1 MNRPLTRAKRVGC
14 PTLAAPLFLRLGW
27 DALPGAPS
35 FSRTLRNGW
44 ETLSPGAPYFRSLI
58 ANGWEGERLLS
69 RRAANTPGAPSLPRF
84 LRQGWDAIFAINRTL
99 ILVCMLCAMITA
111 CSPPRPDHPVI
122 GAKNFTEQVVL
133 GELLAQEIE
142 AKSHLQVER
151 RFYLAGS
158 YICHQALV
166 SGRIDAYV
174 EYSGTALTA
183 ILKQPRRPRPRTR
196 RVLATVRRLYAERY
210 NITAAQP
217 LGFENTFAMVIR
229 GEDARRLQLTTLS
242 QAARYTPQWRLGVGY
257 EFEQRPDGLPGLS
270 AAYGLHFAAPPRTM
284 DLGLLYR
291 ALQANQVD
299 MIAANSTDGPIQA
312 LGLTALEDDKHY
324 FPPYQ
329 AVPLV
334 RAEALQRWPQIQTA
348 LDALAGKI
356 TADDMRAMNEAIDGQ
371 HRDPAEVVHEF
382 RASKGL

>member
-1 MNRPLTRAKRVGC
+1 MKLPAVRLVAF
-14 PTLAAPLFLRLGW
+14 LAAS
-27 DALPGAPS
+27 AV
-35 FSRTLRNGW
+35 
-44 ETLSPGAPYFRSLI
+44 LI
-58 ANGWEGERLLS
+58 G
-69 RRAANTPGAPSLPRF
+69 
-84 LRQGWDAIFAINRTL
+84 
-99 ILVCMLCAMITA
+99 

-158 YICHQALV
+158 YICQQALV

-183 ILKQPRRPRPRTR
+183 VLKQPVDRDPA
-196 RVLATVRRLYAERY
+196 RVFETIRNLYASRY
-210 NITAAQP
+210 NIRVAQP

-229 GEDARRLQLTTLS
+229 GQDANALHLTTLS
-242 QAARYTPQWRLGVGY
+242 QAAQYAPGWRLGVGY

-270 AAYGLHFAAPPRTM
+270 AAYGLHFAEAPRTM

-291 ALQANQVD
+291 ALQAHQVD
-299 MIAANSTDGPIQA
+299 IIAANSTDGPIQA
-312 LGLTALEDDKHY
+312 LGLRALEDDKHY

-334 RAEALQRWPQIQTA
+334 RAEALTRWPQIQTA

-356 TADDMRAMNEAIDGQ
+356 TAEDMRAMNEAIDGE
-371 HRDPAEVVHEF
+371 HRDPAEVVRQF
-382 RASKGL
+382 RQQHGL

>member
-1 MNRPLTRAKRVGC
+1 MSDPIGSFRRNLVRYISLFA
-14 PTLAAPLFLRLGW
+14 TLALTG
-27 DALPGAPS
+27 
-35 FSRTLRNGW
+35 
-44 ETLSPGAPYFRSLI
+44 
-58 ANGWEGERLLS
+58 LLTS
-69 RRAANTPGAPSLPRF
+69 
-84 LRQGWDAIFAINRTL
+84 
-99 ILVCMLCAMITA
+99 

-142 AKSHLQVER
+142 AKSHLKVER

-158 YICHQALV
+158 YICQQALV

-174 EYSGTALTA
+174 EYAGTALTA
-183 ILKQPRRPRPRTR
+183 VLKQPVDRDPE
-196 RVLATVRRLYAERY
+196 RVLATIRSLYASRY
-210 NITAAQP
+210 NIRVAQP

-229 GEDARRLQLTTLS
+229 GDDARSLGITTLS
-242 QAARYTPQWRLGVGY
+242 QAAKYAPRWRLGVGY
-257 EFEQRPDGLPGLS
+257 EFEQRPDGLPGLRS
-270 AAYGLHFAAPPRTM
+270 AYGLKFAADPRTM

-291 ALQANQVD
+291 ALQAHQVD

-312 LGLTALEDDKHY
+312 LGLVALEDDRHY

-334 RAEALQRWPQIQTA
+334 REEALQRWPQMQIA

-356 TADDMRAMNEAIDGQ
+356 SAQDMRAMNEAIDGQ
-371 HRDPAEVVHEF
+371 HRDPAEVVHQF
-382 RASKGL
+382 RQSHGL

>member
-1 MNRPLTRAKRVGC
+1 MS
-14 PTLAAPLFLRLGW
+14 
-27 DALPGAPS
+27 GAPS
-35 FSRTLRNGW
+35 I
-44 ETLSPGAPYFRSLI
+44 RSFI
-58 ANGWEGERLLS
+58 ANGWEALFK
-69 RRAANTPGAPSLPRF
+69 LPRRINHSLVF
-84 LRQGWDAIFAINRTL
+84 VSLAFAL
-99 ILVCMLCAMITA
+99 LTA
-111 CSPPRPDHPVI
+111 CSPPRPNHPVI

-183 ILKQPRRPRPRTR
+183 ILKQPLDRDPA
-196 RVLATVRRLYAERY
+196 RVLATVRRLYSERY
-210 NITAAQP
+210 NIAAAQP

-229 GEDARRLQLTTLS
+229 GDDARRLQLTTLS
-242 QAARYTPQWRLGVGY
+242 QSARYTPQWRLGVGY

-270 AAYGLHFAAPPRTM
+270 AAYNLHFAAPPRTM

-312 LGLTALEDDKHY
+312 LGLTALQDDKHY

-334 RAEALQRWPQIQTA
+334 RADALQRWPQIQTA
-348 LDALAGKI
+348 LDALDGKI
-356 TADDMRAMNEAIDGQ
+356 SAEDMRAMNEAIDDQ
-371 HRDPAEVVHEF
+371 HRDPAEVVQEF
-382 RASKGL
+382 RAHKGL

>member
-1 MNRPLTRAKRVGC
+1 MTRLMYCLKFAAS
-14 PTLAAPLFLRLGW
+14 LAISAI
-27 DALPGAPS
+27 
-35 FSRTLRNGW
+35 
-44 ETLSPGAPYFRSLI
+44 LI
-58 ANGWEGERLLS
+58 S
-69 RRAANTPGAPSLPRF
+69 
-84 LRQGWDAIFAINRTL
+84 
-99 ILVCMLCAMITA
+99 

-142 AKSHLQVER
+142 AKSNLKVER

-158 YICHQALV
+158 YICQQALV

-174 EYSGTALTA
+174 EYTGTALTA
-183 ILKQPRRPRPRTR
+183 VLKQPVDRDPDS
-196 RVLATVRRLYAERY
+196 VLNTIRRLYASRY
-210 NITAAQP
+210 NITVADP

-229 GEDARRLQLTTLS
+229 GDDARALHVTTLS
-242 QAARYTPQWRLGVGY
+242 QAAQYAPKWRLGVGY

-270 AAYGLHFAAPPRTM
+270 TAYNLKFAAPPRTM

-291 ALQANQVD
+291 ALGAHQVD

-312 LGLTALEDDKHY
+312 LGLTALADDKHY

-334 RAEALQRWPQIQTA
+334 RAEALQRWPQMQLA
-348 LDALAGKI
+348 LNALAGKI
-356 TADDMRAMNEAIDGQ
+356 TAEDMRAMNEAIDGQ
-371 HRDPAEVVHEF
+371 HRDPVEVVQEF
-382 RASKGL
+382 RRNKKL

>member
-1 MNRPLTRAKRVGC
+1 MTRSRHRRVL
-14 PTLAAPLFLRLGW
+14 LAA
-27 DALPGAPS
+27 AA
-35 FSRTLRNGW
+35 
-44 ETLSPGAPYFRSLI
+44 AASL
-58 ANGWEGERLLS
+58 LLS
-69 RRAANTPGAPSLPRF
+69 S
-84 LRQGWDAIFAINRTL
+84 
-99 ILVCMLCAMITA
+99 

-142 AKSHLQVER
+142 AKSGLKVER

-158 YICHQALV
+158 YICQQSLV

-174 EYSGTALTA
+174 EYTGTALTA
-183 ILKQPRRPRPRTR
+183 ILKQPVDRDPA
-196 RVLATVRRLYAERY
+196 RVLDTVRRLYASRY
-210 NITAAQP
+210 NISVAQP

-229 GEDARRLQLTTLS
+229 GEDARRLGLTTLS
-242 QAARYTPQWRLGVGY
+242 QSAPYTPAWRLGVGY

-270 AAYGLHFAAPPRTM
+270 AAYGLRFAAPPRTM

-291 ALQANQVD
+291 ALNAHQVD

-312 LGLTALEDDKHY
+312 FALTALADDRHY

-334 RAEALQRWPQIQTA
+334 REEALLRWPQIQLA
-348 LDALAGKI
+348 LSALAGKI

-371 HRDPAEVVHEF
+371 HRDPAEVVREF
-382 RASKGL
+382 RAGKGL

>member
-1 MNRPLTRAKRVGC
+1 MKRNPSV
-14 PTLAAPLFLRLGW
+14 AALLFAASAIGV
-27 DALPGAPS
+27 
-35 FSRTLRNGW
+35 F
-44 ETLSPGAPYFRSLI
+44 LI
-58 ANGWEGERLLS
+58 
-69 RRAANTPGAPSLPRF
+69 
-84 LRQGWDAIFAINRTL
+84 
-99 ILVCMLCAMITA
+99 A

-142 AKSHLQVER
+142 AKSNLKVER

-158 YICHQALV
+158 YICQQALV

-174 EYSGTALTA
+174 EYTGTALTA
-183 ILKQPRRPRPRTR
+183 ILKQPVDRDPQ
-196 RVLATVRRLYAERY
+196 RVLDTVRNLYAARY
-210 NITAAQP
+210 HVVVAPP

-229 GEDARRLQLTTLS
+229 GDDARNLHLTTLS

-270 AAYGLHFAAPPRTM
+270 TAYGLRFAAPPRTM

-291 ALQANQVD
+291 ALNAHQVD
-299 MIAANSTDGPIQA
+299 MIAVNSTDGPIQA
-312 LGLTALEDDKHY
+312 FGLTALEDDKHY

-334 RAEALQRWPQIQTA
+334 RAEALERWPQIQLA
-348 LDALAGKI
+348 LNALAGKI
-356 TADDMRAMNEAIDGQ
+356 TANDMRAMNEAIDGQ
-371 HRDPAEVVHEF
+371 HRDPAEVVREF
-382 RASKGL
+382 RNKTGL